1 MKLELRPLSAGEI
14 LDRTFQLFRARF
26 GVFVGIATLG
36 ALIRTAGSALQTFTL
51 RYLNHHGYGHAVAA
65 IWTGSSMIASIATS
79 LLAYSLVFAAITA
92 VVTRLHF
99 GNPTGV
105 FEAYREIWP
114 RWFRYV
120 RLSVVMGFLSFW
132 PMLLVVGF
140 LGADIALAPRF
151 SARTAPLATGVF
163 GFTMLGML
171 VVIPVCIWLL
181 CRYGL
186 AWAACVVEDL
196 KVWRSLK
203 RSVSLSKG
211 FRWRVFL
218 LFLLVYVVEMILAA
232 SLMAPTYVF
241 LARAHGHYSVG
252 MLAYQLALGF
262 VVAALISPLYGI
274 GLTVIYLD
282 ARIRK
287 EGYDIE
293 LSMQQSAAVP
303 GLPADPSDP
312 ITA

>member
-14 LDRTFQLFRARF
+14 LDRTFQLFRARL

-36 ALIRTAGSALQTFTL
+36 ALIRTAGSALQTFSL
-51 RYLNHHGYGHAVAA
+51 RYLTTHGHAPAVTA
-65 IWTGSSMIASIATS
+65 IWSGASAIVSVATA
-79 LLAYSLVFAAITA
+79 LLAYSLVFAAIT
-92 VVTRLHF
+92 VVVMRLHF
-99 GNPTGV
+99 GKSTGV
-105 FEAYREIWP
+105 VEAYREILP
-114 RWFRYV
+114 RWFRFV
-120 RLSVVMGFLSFW
+120 RLSLTVGFLSSW
-132 PMLLVVGF
+132 PVLVVFGF
-140 LGADIALAPRF
+140 LFASVALAPH
-151 SARTAPLATGVF
+151 SSTRTAPMLIGVF
-163 GFTMLGML
+163 GFTALGMF
-171 VVIPVCIWLL
+171 VAIPICIWLL

-186 AWAACVVEDL
+186 AWAACVVEDS

-218 LFLLVYVVEMILAA
+218 LFLLVYVVEIILAG
-232 SLMAPTYVF
+232 SLMVPTYIF

-252 MLAYQLALGF
+252 MLAYQLAIGF
-262 VVAALISPLYGI
+262 VATALISPLYGI

-293 LSMQQSAAVP
+293 LSMQQSAAVSV
-303 GLPADPSDP
+303 LPAGPSDP

>member
-14 LDRTFQLFRARF
+14 LDRTFQLFRARL

-36 ALIRTAGSALQTFTL
+36 ALIRTAGSALQTFSL
-51 RYLNHHGYGHAVAA
+51 RSLTTHGHARAITA
-65 IWTGSSMIASIATS
+65 IWSAVSSIVSVATA

-92 VVTRLHF
+92 VVMGLHF
-99 GNPTGV
+99 GKSTGV
-105 FEAYREIWP
+105 FEAYREIWS
-114 RWFRYV
+114 RWFRFV
-120 RLSVVMGFLSFW
+120 RLSISLGFLSSW
-132 PMLLVVGF
+132 PVLVVFAF
-140 LGADIALAPRF
+140 LVASIALAPH
-151 SARTAPLATGVF
+151 SSTQSAPLIIGVF
-163 GFTMLGML
+163 GLTGLGML
-171 VVIPVCIWLL
+171 VAVPVCIWLL

-186 AWAACVVEDL
+186 AWAACVVEDM
-196 KVWRSLK
+196 KVWQSLK

-211 FRWRVFL
+211 FRWRIFL
-218 LFLLVYVVEMILAA
+218 LFLLVYVVEMILAV

-241 LARAHGHYSVG
+241 IIRAHGHYSVG
-252 MLAYQLALGF
+252 MLAYQLAIGF
-262 VVAALISPLYGI
+262 VATALISPLYGI

-293 LSMQQSAAVP
+293 LSMQQAATVSV
-303 GLPADPSDP
+303 LPADPTDP